1 MSTSENAALIR
12 SYIESVKAMER
23 GDQEAIERHGR
34 FYHPDIVCEWNGR
47 SPFAGTFTGP
57 SFGQWTSRW
66 APYDVTIVEVIDVLA
81 SDDRVALLVVE
92 DYEHRE
98 SGEVLRVDRVA
109 LYGIEDGMIKSMTV
123 RDEDQYASDEFWT
136 RTAV

>member
-1 MSTSENAALIR
+1 
-12 SYIESVKAMER
+12 
-23 GDQEAIERHGR
+23 
-34 FYHPDIVCEWNGR
+34 
-47 SPFAGTFTGP
+47 
-57 SFGQWTSRW
+57 
-66 APYDVTIVEVIDVLA
+66 
-81 SDDRVALLVVE
+81 LLVVE